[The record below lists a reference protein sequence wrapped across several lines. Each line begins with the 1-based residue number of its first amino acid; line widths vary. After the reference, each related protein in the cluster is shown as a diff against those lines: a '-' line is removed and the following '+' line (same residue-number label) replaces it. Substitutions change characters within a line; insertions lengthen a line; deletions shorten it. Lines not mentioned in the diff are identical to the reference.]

1 MHMSCH
7 LRDCLLDFGPF
18 STFWCFPYE
27 CYNGVLEGVSKSWI
41 LPEKQMFLKFL
52 GMQRIKQ
59 LTTMRSHGD
68 DFLSSLYEQIQL
80 KAKND
85 SGSLGQSQSQDLLT
99 IQQIES
105 FHVKCQNLMLKK
117 KEYQHLVL
125 PFREKCLTDTE

>member
-1 MHMSCH
+1 MN
-7 LRDCLLDFGPF
+7 
-18 STFWCFPYE
+18 TT
-27 CYNGVLEGVSKSWI
+27 NGILEGVSKSWI

-85 SGSLGQSQSQDLLT
+85 SGSLGQS
-99 IQQIES
+99 
-105 FHVKCQNLMLKK
+105 HVKCQNLMLKK
-117 KEYQHLVL
+117 K
-125 PFREKCLTDTE
+125 KNIST